1 MLWRGSR
8 ELNDRARFMPAECL
22 PAFWRHAMIDLVFNY
37 ELLQLIW
44 WVLPGVSL
52 IGFTATDRIG
62 FDVLKKTKIANQLIC

>member
-1 MLWRGSR
+1 
-8 ELNDRARFMPAECL
+8 
-22 PAFWRHAMIDLVFNY
+22 MIDLVFNY